1 MESDIDDYCEL
12 AAELLGLDVDSTNY
26 YEIEFKFYEKYNIDL
41 ADFVELVKD
50 LVKFTNPW
58 QSPLSGELYQGF
70 VTKERD
76 GIMRAI
82 IKEKTSDL

>member
-26 YEIEFKFYEKYNIDL
+26 YEIEYKFYDKYNIDL
-41 ADFVELVKD
+41 ADFIELIKD

-70 VTKERD
+70 VVKE
-76 GIMRAI
+76 GNNVMRAI
-82 IKEKTSDL
+82 IKEKLTNL